1 MKFAAIFL
9 PILLASAPASAAL
22 SGFYDSAEQI
32 TAIISSSDVA
42 DAARQLPIEAVTRT
56 ATRDDGVQ
64 EWTVKT
70 HGCALKVYLK
80 PVPPSGPGKTT
91 YRLDVPGK
99 CD

>member
-1 MKFAAIFL
+1 MKLAAIFL
-9 PILLASAPASAAL
+9 PLVLASAPASAAL

-42 DAARQLPIEAVTRT
+42 DAARQQPIDAITRT

-70 HGCALKVYLK
+70 HRCELKVHLK
-80 PVPPSGPGKTT
+80 PVPPSGLGKTT
-91 YRLDVPGK
+91 YLLDVPGK